1 MFFFYWCLFKGEMLI
16 VDEVNL
22 LKDINWFFWVGNGQ
36 FMIFCNVFCNYF
48 EFDVMK
54 LEQQVVNNKVV
65 LVSNVLLLKLDLKV
79 FVVRDIGFGLLNLD
93 GIEIKVGLL
102 FFYFLGNR
110 KVKVE

>member
-1 MFFFYWCLFKGEMLI
+1 M
-16 VDEVNL
+16 
-22 LKDINWFFWVGNGQ
+22 
-36 FMIFCNVFCNYF
+36 
-48 EFDVMK
+48 
-54 LEQQVVNNKVV
+54 

-79 FVVRDIGFGLLNLD
+79 LVVRDIGFGLLNLD